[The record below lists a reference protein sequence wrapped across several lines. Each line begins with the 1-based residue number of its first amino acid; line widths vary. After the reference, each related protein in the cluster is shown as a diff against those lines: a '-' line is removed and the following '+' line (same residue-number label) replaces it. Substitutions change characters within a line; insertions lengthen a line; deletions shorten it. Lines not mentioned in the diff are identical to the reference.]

1 MPGRGAALDR
11 AVRLLG
17 RRDHSVASL
26 RAKLA
31 RAGLPTQEVEEAVET
46 LVRAGY
52 LDDFRFAQGRAE
64 HLASRGYGDDWI
76 RADLDSQ
83 GVPGDPVQEAIAA
96 LPPERQRALTEAARR
111 SASPSTARAL
121 QRRGFSEGSIEAV
134 LAQAVADH
142 PPAGVG

>member
-1 MPGRGAALDR
+1 MPGREAALDR
-11 AVRLLG
+11 AVGLLR

-26 RAKLA
+26 RIKLA
-31 RAGLPTQEVEEAVET
+31 RVGLPAQEVEEAIEA

-52 LDDFRFAQGRAE
+52 LDDSRFAHGRAE
-64 HLASRGYGDDWI
+64 RLATRGYGDDWI
-76 RADLDSQ
+76 RAELESQ
-83 GVPGDPVQEAIAA
+83 GVSRDAVQEAIAA